1 VETALEAFG
10 AERLMFGSDW
20 PVCRVAASYGR
31 WLEVVLGFVGELSA
45 EEQSWVMGGTAIAAY
60 ELKF

>member
-1 VETALEAFG
+1 
-10 AERLMFGSDW
+10 
-20 PVCRVAASYGR
+20 
-31 WLEVVLGFVGELSA
+31 VGELSA